1 MRVHAKRGEALSR
14 ATKRFFLCLSKQAKR
29 LCQRKITKARIPFLP
44 AIQHGILLGQQ
55 QKKEALFFF
64 VPVWVSLARLAP
76 TERNTQQGQQRA
88 LSLGTKLGGCPSSPL
103 WALLPQQEAEEEKK
117 KEAAAKM
124 HKPIISC
131 TGCANTTSKNATQ
144 CCLKGGEGRRVF
156 LKGEKGRF
164 ECCAKFSL
172 SLSPSLRVASI
183 FVFHAAHQQKPTLA
197 LSRA

>member
-1 MRVHAKRGEALSR
+1 MAFFWGSSKKKKRCFS
-14 ATKRFFLCLSKQAKR
+14 LCLCGS
-29 LCQRKITKARIPFLP
+29 
-44 AIQHGILLGQQ
+44 
-55 QKKEALFFF
+55 
-64 VPVWVSLARLAP
+64 VSLALPLQKETRSKASS
-76 TERNTQQGQQRA
+76 A
-88 LSLGTKLGGCPSSPL
+88 LSPWAPSWVAAPLLLSGPCCRSRKRRRRRKRRRLPKCTSPSS
-103 WALLPQQEAEEEKK
+103 AAQGAQILLV
-117 KEAAAKM
+117 
-124 HKPIISC
+124 
-131 TGCANTTSKNATQ
+131 KNATQ